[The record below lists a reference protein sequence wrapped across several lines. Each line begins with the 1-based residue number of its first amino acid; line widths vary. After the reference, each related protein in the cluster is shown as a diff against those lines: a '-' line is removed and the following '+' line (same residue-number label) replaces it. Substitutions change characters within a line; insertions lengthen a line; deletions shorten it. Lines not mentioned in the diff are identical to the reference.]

1 MKNIKLL
8 ICATMLLGACCSNS
22 YNQFVIE
29 GRINGAEEGEM
40 VCLSYPIKQGKIWKW
55 QCDTTYIQK
64 GRFRFS
70 GHIDDLRA
78 AELTFQNMDY
88 AKLYIEPTK
97 LKFETERS
105 TLYDYSLQGL
115 SIDSE
120 LIEYRA
126 TFGDLERKLWEKQHL
141 LQHKNVEWIAAS
153 ENKTTDYEQLLKE
166 FYTLV
171 AEHRAMREN
180 WVSLAVEFIQAH
192 PNYAITPAILEQLVA
207 QGHNIMPEK
216 EYNGTLGELLTL
228 RRTIT
233 ESCNTELGSK
243 ALDFTLQTDDGE
255 EIKLSEC
262 YAKGC
267 VLLDFWASWCSPC
280 IAEISKLKSVHSKYK
295 DKLQVLSISIDEDTA
310 QWHNAIKQHNLTEW
324 EQLII
329 NRPADADSY
338 YFREQSDLSIAY
350 DVMEIPCFILI
361 NTQGVVVGRWSHLT
375 ADAEKEISKNL

>member
-1 MKNIKLL
+1 MRYFFL
-8 ICATMLLGACCSNS
+8 ICATILFGACCSNIG
-22 YNQFVIE
+22 NQFVIE
-29 GRINGAEEGEM
+29 GRIDGAEEGEM
-40 VCLSYPIKQGKIWKW
+40 ICLSYPIKQGEIWKW

-88 AKLYIEPTK
+88 ANLYIEPTVI
-97 LKFETERS
+97 KFKAHRDS
-105 TLYDYSLQGL
+105 LYDYSLQGL

-153 ENKTTDYEQLLKE
+153 ENKTTDYEQLLNE
-166 FYTLV
+166 FYALV

-180 WVSLAVEFIQAH
+180 WASLAVEFVQAH
-192 PNYAITPAILEQLVA
+192 PDYAITPAILEQLVA
-207 QGHNIMPEK
+207 QGYNITPDK
-216 EYNGTLGELLTL
+216 EYNGTLGELLAL
-228 RRTIT
+228 RRRIS
-233 ESCNTELGSK
+233 ESCSAEVGSK
-243 ALDFTLQTDDGE
+243 ALDFTLKTADGQKV
-255 EIKLSEC
+255 KLSEC
-262 YAKGC
+262 YARGC

-280 IAEISKLKSVHSKYK
+280 IAEIPKLKALHSKHK
-295 DKLQVLSISIDEDTA
+295 DKLQVLSISIDENRE
-310 QWHNAIKQHNLTEW
+310 QWLKAINQHNLPEW
-324 EQLII
+324 PQLII
-329 NRPADADSY
+329 DRPADADSY
-338 YFREQSDLSIAY
+338 YFREQGNLSIAY

-375 ADAEKEISKNL
+375 ADAEKEISENL